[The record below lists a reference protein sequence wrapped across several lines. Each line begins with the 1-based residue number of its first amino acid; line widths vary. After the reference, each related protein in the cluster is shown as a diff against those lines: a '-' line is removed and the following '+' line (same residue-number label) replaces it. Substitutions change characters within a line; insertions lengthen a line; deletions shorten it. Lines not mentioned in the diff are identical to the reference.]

1 MRRGTAVRRRSSLPV
16 RAVVTGAFTGPA
28 PSWQGARA
36 SARSGGGGVAASIM
50 TIPQAVLTLAG
61 LAITLAALVV
71 GLIWKL
77 DAKNTEA
84 NRDAHK
90 KIGESIKAVDD
101 RAERR
106 DNRIQAAV
114 SSIARD
120 VSFLAGRQAER
131 DQSRS

>member
-1 MRRGTAVRRRSSLPV
+1 
-16 RAVVTGAFTGPA
+16 
-28 PSWQGARA
+28 
-36 SARSGGGGVAASIM
+36 M

-120 VSFLAGRQAER
+120 VSFPAGRQAVPLARLAGGRR
-131 DQSRS
+131 DTGDDAGSPNDAGPGTHAVPVRD